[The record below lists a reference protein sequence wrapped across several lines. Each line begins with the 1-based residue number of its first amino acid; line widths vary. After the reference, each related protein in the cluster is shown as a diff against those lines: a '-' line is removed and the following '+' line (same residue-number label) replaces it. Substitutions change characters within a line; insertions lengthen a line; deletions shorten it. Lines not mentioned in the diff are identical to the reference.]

1 MLTRSDPPARAG
13 PIQLR
18 ADVRLLPGVDPFYVA
33 SFSSVG
39 SALTRSASVDRTH
52 PNEEQLP

>member
-18 ADVRLLPGVDPFYVA
+18 ADGRLLPGVDPFYVA

-39 SALTRSASVDRTH
+39 SALARSASVDRTH
-52 PNEEQLP
+52 PNEDQLP